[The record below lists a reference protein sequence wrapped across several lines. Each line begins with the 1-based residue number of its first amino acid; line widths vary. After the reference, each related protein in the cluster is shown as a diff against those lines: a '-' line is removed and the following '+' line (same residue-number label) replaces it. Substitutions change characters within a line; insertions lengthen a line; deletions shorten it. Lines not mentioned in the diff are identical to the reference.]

1 MVTVIAKTV
10 ATAVIIY
17 SICAIGW
24 ILWML
29 WKGGK

>member
-1 MVTVIAKTV
+1 MVTVIVKTI

-17 SICAIGW
+17 CLFAIGW